1 MKEQHQRPATTEAE
15 RLRVLVLAGEGLTEK
30 AIAKEVF
37 GDERYYARVGRIL
50 RAIPRRRVPR
60 ENEVSDVT
68 WLLADLTVRQWR
80 DFAAGGILPS
90 LDALEEELKARGFAA
105 PAVT

>member
-1 MKEQHQRPATTEAE
+1 MKDEHQRPATTEAE
-15 RLRVLVLAGEGLTEK
+15 RLRILVLAGEGLTEK

-50 RAIPRRRVPR
+50 RAIPRRRMPE
-60 ENEVSDVT
+60 ENGISEVT

-80 DFAAGGILPS
+80 EFAAKGVLPS
-90 LDALEEELKARGFAA
+90 LEALEPELAARGFPDRGA
-105 PAVT
+105 